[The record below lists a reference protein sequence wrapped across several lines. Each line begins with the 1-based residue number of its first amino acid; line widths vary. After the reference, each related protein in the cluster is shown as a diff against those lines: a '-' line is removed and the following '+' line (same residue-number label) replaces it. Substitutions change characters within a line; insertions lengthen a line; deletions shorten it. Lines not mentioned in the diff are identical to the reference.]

1 MSRKPGKM
9 YREIKQ
15 QANTRREYL
24 GGVPPSRITQFVL
37 GNKTADFPIKL
48 TLLSNERCQMRH
60 TALESARIAAN
71 KTLEKF
77 IGVNNYRLRIHVYPF
92 HVLRENKQATGAGAD
107 RVSQG
112 MRRSFGTNIG
122 TAARVEVDQ
131 TIISIETSQDY
142 VEFAKNALRK
152 ATSKLPS
159 PCKVVIA
166 DAS

>member
-15 QANTRREYL
+15 HAYTRREYM

-48 TLLSNERCQMRH
+48 TLLANERCQMRH
-60 TALESARIAAN
+60 TALEAARIAAN

-112 MRRSFGTNIG
+112 MRRSFGTNVG

-142 VEFAKNALRK
+142 VQFAKNALRK